1 MKNKALKIASNPKYN
16 GFERGLASMVYKFF
30 AKKSKGAGLKENQGS
45 FLQNSG
51 NLLANSQLDNEL
63 HKPIIRKFKKRKVYS
78 AFKENIWVVDLA
90 DMQLISKHNKG
101 IRYLLCVI
109 DLFSKYA
116 WVVPLKDKKGVSI
129 VNAFQKILDSS
140 KRKPNKIWVDQGS
153 EFYNNIFNK
162 SLKDNDI
169 SMYSTYN
176 EGKSIVAE
184 RFIRTLKNKHMTAIS
199 KNVYFNVLDNIVDEH
214 NNTYHKTIKMKPI
227 HVKNEYLA
235 KYNEESNEKYPKS
248 KVGDHVRILK
258 YRNIFAKGYAHNW
271 SEEIV
276 I

>member
-153 EFYNNIFNK
+153 EFYNNVFNK

-176 EGKSIVAE
+176 EGKSVVAE

-227 HVKNEYLA
+227 DVKNEYLA